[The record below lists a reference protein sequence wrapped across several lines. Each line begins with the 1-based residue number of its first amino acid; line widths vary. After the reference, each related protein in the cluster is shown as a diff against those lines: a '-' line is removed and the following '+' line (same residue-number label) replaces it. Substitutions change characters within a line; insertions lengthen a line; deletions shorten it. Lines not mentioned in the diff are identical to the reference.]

1 MASLS
6 YNDCCVKSFSYG
18 ENLEKLNPYVTICIL
33 QTTHKELF
41 LFLTY
46 PQSPSLCEPAT
57 PSEDNAAVAG
67 ARGVT
72 CCQAGINI
80 CCVLP
85 DHVCCSRNNKTK
97 SKRKTAMLQ
106 VTQSNNPLKI
116 IKVKF
121 NNL

>member
-1 MASLS
+1 MT
-6 YNDCCVKSFSYG
+6 Y
-18 ENLEKLNPYVTICIL
+18 
-33 QTTHKELF
+33 KEGL

-57 PSEDNAAVAG
+57 PSEANAVVAG

-85 DHVCCSRNNKTK
+85 DHVCCSKNNK
-97 SKRKTAMLQ
+97 SKRKTSMLQ
-106 VTQSNNPLKI
+106 VTQSNNHLI
-116 IKVKF
+116 ITKVKF